1 MLQTVSIIIGQ
12 FRRNPLPAICGLLV
26 GAIIFL
32 WLELKAERETV
43 DLKSIQYQEKI
54 IECANQKVAMQ
65 REFNAATDSIRRLEL
80 RKTEQQNKEMQEVIN
95 LLKKSRK

>member
-26 GAIIFL
+26 GAVIFL
-32 WLELKAERETV
+32 WLQLNSEREAI
-43 DLKSIQYQEKI
+43 DKKGQQYEEKVVK
-54 IECANQKVAMQ
+54 CAEEKVAMQ
-65 REFNAATDSIRRLEL
+65 RDFNVKTDSILRVEL